1 MHQCTTRGGSVSQPC
16 LCRTEPQSP
25 GGGSGWAF
33 GETQQQSGPGS
44 GQQLVQKVIQEQGSD
59 AFPLVAQVEYG
70 EVLTVPL
77 MSMPLRAANRTRVSS
92 QPCARVSRKE
102 LNARHAGVEPGS
114 VGGRGRGRRGYQLK
128 CGVPFAGIMEWLPI
142 M

>member
-1 MHQCTTRGGSVSQPC
+1 MFCVPLYDCIQDLLYIHTCAAQGAAPAAQASVGGGGGGGGSLYGQKGCLHQCTARGGSVSQPC

-25 GGGSGWAF
+25 GGGSGWAP

-59 AFPLVAQVEYG
+59 AFPLVAQLEYG

-77 MSMPLRAANRTRVSS
+77 MSMPLP
-92 QPCARVSRKE
+92 PC
-102 LNARHAGVEPGS
+102 
-114 VGGRGRGRRGYQLK
+114 Q
-128 CGVPFAGIMEWLPI
+128 
-142 M
+142 

>member
-1 MHQCTTRGGSVSQPC
+1 MPFTPDLAWLQAQTCAAQPSVGGGGGGGGSLYGQNGCLHQCTARGGSVSQPC

-25 GGGSGWAF
+25 GGGSGWAP

-59 AFPLVAQVEYG
+59 AFPLVAQLEYG

-77 MSMPLRAANRTRVSS
+77 MSMPLRANLECQQTKA
-92 QPCARVSRKE
+92 K
-102 LNARHAGVEPGS
+102 HA
-114 VGGRGRGRRGYQLK
+114 
-128 CGVPFAGIMEWLPI
+128 AGW
-142 M
+142 

>member
-1 MHQCTTRGGSVSQPC
+1 MYGQKGCLHQCTARGGSVSQPC

-25 GGGSGWAF
+25 GGGSGWAP

-77 MSMPLRAANRTRVSS
+77 MSMPLDLYSVRDFYRWKSGFSGKFPATPGKPPPWGENFAKNRVWG
-92 QPCARVSRKE
+92 PKK
-102 LNARHAGVEPGS
+102 S
-114 VGGRGRGRRGYQLK
+114 VGGGAL
-128 CGVPFAGIMEWLPI
+128 A
-142 M
+142 